1 MKDVNA
7 IIEQASDG
15 NYSVYHDV
23 DALPYL
29 ITGSGKTVESAKSD
43 FLQGY
48 EDMKQYCLGR
58 DGEFEEVNWHWS
70 YDTATFLR
78 DYAFA
83 FSLAGLSRITG
94 VNQGILSHYVNGT
107 SRPSAKTISK
117 IQQSISLFAKNLSEL
132 QFV

>member
-1 MKDVNA
+1 MKEIDA

-15 NYSVYHDV
+15 NYSIYHDV

-29 ITGSGKTVESAKSD
+29 ITGTGKTVELAKAD
-43 FLQGY
+43 FIQGY
-48 EDMKQYCLGR
+48 EDMKQYSLEQ
-58 DGEFEEVNWHWS
+58 GEDFVEVNWRWT

-107 SRPSAKTISK
+107 SRPSAKTIAK
-117 IQQSISLFAKNLSEL
+117 IQNGISVFARTLSDVK
-132 QFV
+132 FV

>member
-1 MKDVNA
+1 MKEIDA

-15 NYSVYHDV
+15 NYSIYHDA

-29 ITGSGKTVESAKSD
+29 VTGTGKTVELAKAD

-48 EDMKQYCLGR
+48 EDMKQYCLEH
-58 DGEFEEVNWHWS
+58 DGEFEEVTWRWS

-107 SRPSAKTISK
+107 SRPSAKTISR
-117 IQQSISLFAKNLSEL
+117 IQQGISSFAQNLTEMK
-132 QFV
+132 FV

>member
-1 MKDVNA
+1 MKDVKA
-7 IIEQASDG
+7 IIEQAPDG
-15 NYSVYHDV
+15 NYSIYHDT

-29 ITGSGKTVESAKSD
+29 VTGTGKTIELAKAD
-43 FLQGY
+43 FLHGY
-48 EDMKQYCLGR
+48 EDMKHYCLEH
-58 DGEFEEVNWHWS
+58 DGVFEEAKWHWS

-107 SRPSAKTISK
+107 SRPSAKTISR
-117 IQQSISLFAKNLSEL
+117 IQQGINSFAKNLTDME
-132 QFV
+132 FV